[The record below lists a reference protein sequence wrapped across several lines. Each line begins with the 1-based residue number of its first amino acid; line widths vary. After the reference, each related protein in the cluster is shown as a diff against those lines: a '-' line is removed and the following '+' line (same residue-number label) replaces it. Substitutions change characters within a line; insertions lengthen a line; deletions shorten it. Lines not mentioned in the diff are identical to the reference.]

1 MSFRLEHGSYR
12 PHFASNQNQ
21 TKAITDCPGCNASL
35 DLMVAHLEGN
45 DTRHVLAAALGA
57 AVPILTQE
65 SGLPFLLPAIG
76 TAAEVL

>member
-35 DLMVAHLEGN
+35 NLMVAHLERN
-45 DTRHVLAAALGA
+45 DARYVLAAALG
-57 AVPILTQE
+57 E
-65 SGLPFLLPAIG
+65 SGSPFLLPAVV
-76 TAAEVL
+76 TAADDVL